1 MLKGTAG
8 FGVLLALVSVARADE
23 VKTEAAPPAFHIG
36 PTATWVML
44 GGLTTGGTVAL
55 ADKGY
60 FVGGELSFALMR
72 VGDYMGVYGDGYY
85 DWGTGG
91 TYTTAGIELGHKLIG
106 LDGGLALR
114 FDQQTRVGFAARA
127 SVGVGVAQLYVRYM
141 HFPTGVGDM
150 PIPNDD
156 VLQVGI
162 ELKLPLHTFASE

>member
-1 MLKGTAG
+1 MTKGIAG
-8 FGVLLALVSVARADE
+8 LAVVLALASVARADE
-23 VKTEAAPPAFHIG
+23 VKKDSGPPAFHIG

-85 DWGTGG
+85 DWGTNG
-91 TYTTAGIELGHKLIG
+91 TYVTSGIELGHKFLGI
-106 LDGGLALR
+106 DGGLAMR
-114 FDQQTRVGFAARA
+114 FDGETRVGFAARA
-127 SVGVGVAQLYVRYM
+127 SVGVGVAQLWVRYM
-141 HFPTGVGDM
+141 HFPTSIGDM

-162 ELKLPLHTFASE
+162 QLKLPLHTFGGI